1 MRTSIILLLL
11 ALVVGLGA
19 WRVATAT
26 AATAATAQD
35 HASARIHSP
44 PTVPVMA
51 DTAALPVTVRVL
63 VLAPPGRTD
72 PLPIRY
78 LSIHYRAPGVL
89 PLAHAWPYIRADG

>member
-1 MRTSIILLLL
+1 MRTSIVLLLL
-11 ALVVGLGA
+11 ALLAGLGA
-19 WRVATAT
+19 WRVAT
-26 AATAATAQD
+26 ATAATAQD

-63 VLAPPGRTD
+63 VLTPPGRTD

-78 LSIHYRAPGVL
+78 LSIRYRAPGVL